1 MCVFTL
7 APLPA
12 HQLNLTHCIQLLA
25 CYVLHCI
32 SLLSMHLE
40 SERPLNLSALHQIS
54 VYNAGLGYHHSVTC
68 HGITLGHSFPI
79 PPFSPAGAACT
90 F

>member
-12 HQLNLTHCIQLLA
+12 HQLNLTHGIQLLA

-40 SERPLNLSALHQIS
+40 SESPLKLSRT
-54 VYNAGLGYHHSVTC
+54 HS
-68 HGITLGHSFPI
+68 LFQL
-79 PPFSPAGAACT
+79 F
-90 F
+90 